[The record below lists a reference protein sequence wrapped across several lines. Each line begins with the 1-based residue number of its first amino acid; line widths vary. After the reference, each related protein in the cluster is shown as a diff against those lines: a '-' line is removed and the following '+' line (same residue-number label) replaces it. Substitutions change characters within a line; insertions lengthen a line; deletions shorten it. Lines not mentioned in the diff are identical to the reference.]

1 MEPWRHHGGFLPVQ
15 DAREATMGLMEISV
29 ILACASAFGFYI
41 TAGDH

>member
-1 MEPWRHHGGFLPVQ
+1 MAASWRFVSRWY
-15 DAREATMGLMEISV
+15 AREAKMGLIEISV

>member
-1 MEPWRHHGGFLPVQ
+1 MAVCLPLG
-15 DAREATMGLMEISV
+15 RKEAKMGLMEISV